1 MVSPLSFLIPSL
13 PQYNPL
19 LPSAD
24 PSHRLSEGTP
34 TAEATPQQSTSNAAA
49 SSSSSGNNNSSAP
62 PYKTT
67 LQVIITV
74 FMMGAAVMMACAG
87 ALGIKNA
94 NNVNDTGLVF
104 IGLYMHIFAAILFCY
119 EAIQIRPCDVLDTF
133 YKRNFGFL
141 YGPNGKG
148 AYLIL

>member
-1 MVSPLSFLIPSL
+1 M
-13 PQYNPL
+13 
-19 LPSAD
+19 
-24 PSHRLSEGTP
+24 
-34 TAEATPQQSTSNAAA
+34 
-49 SSSSSGNNNSSAP
+49 
-62 PYKTT
+62 
-67 LQVIITV
+67 TV

-87 ALGIKNA
+87 ALGIKEA
-94 NNVNDTGLVF
+94 NSVNDTGLVF

-148 AYLIL
+148 AYLILYYLII